1 MTEKSRNY
9 HTVVWMLNRYE
20 SLSKQCEIQC
30 SITMR
35 FQWIEVSETLTQI
48 SPPFASQIIMKCNL
62 HLNNNIMMKIII
74 IFWQINYR
82 PGQLNWEYAMWKF
95 QDFYATQILRE
106 INFGHFEDPKNC
118 RFDHLSSSELWIF
131 GKFWHFQEW
140 NTISK
145 NQTSKPRKLSKWYFF
160 TLWK

>member
-1 MTEKSRNY
+1 
-9 HTVVWMLNRYE
+9 MLNRYE

-48 SPPFASQIIMKCNL
+48 SPLPFASQIIMKCNL

-82 PGQLNWEYAMWKF
+82 HEQPNWEDTVCKF
-95 QDFYATQILRE
+95 QDFYANFSYLKPQNLPFWLFEQLCILNVWKVLTFPSVIFFKKIKIVE
-106 INFGHFEDPKNC
+106 MSVFDLLKSAKINF
-118 RFDHLSSSELWIF
+118 
-131 GKFWHFQEW
+131 
-140 NTISK
+140 T
-145 NQTSKPRKLSKWYFF
+145 
-160 TLWK
+160 